1 MDKIITVAVIG
12 CGGRGLGA
20 YAKPMQTR
28 FSDRFRVVAV
38 CDINPAML
46 ANAREALGL
55 PEESCFLSEDAFF
68 EARRAELLVI
78 GTQDQDHVRMT
89 LKGLA
94 LGYDIMVEK
103 PISSSREE
111 CVRLLRAQRE
121 SGRRVFV
128 GHVLRYAPA
137 FVKADEL
144 LQSGTIGQLISINA
158 VEQVWYG
165 HFAHSFVRG
174 NWRRSE
180 DSTPMILAKS
190 CHDLDLIQ
198 HYAGARCVSVS
209 SVGSLRWFKA
219 ENAPEGA
226 AKRCTQ
232 CKYMDTCPYS
242 AKRLYIDRMKN
253 RPDYVFSAIIVRPK
267 KLTPEAAWEAIQ
279 TGPYGRC
286 VYFCDNDVVDNQQCL
301 MRFEN
306 GVTAILDMNAF
317 TGNGGRLLTLH
328 GALGEI
334 ILNETEDY
342 LRIKRYGVET
352 PEDIALSS
360 LDTSGSGHGGGD
372 VGIVCGLYDM
382 LTGKIPEVSS
392 LEESLESHLIGIAAE
407 ESRLRG
413 GETIA
418 VHQGAEV

>member
-1 MDKIITVAVIG
+1 MDRIITVAIIG

-20 YAKPMQTR
+20 FGKPMQTKFR
-28 FSDRFRVVAV
+28 DRFHVVAI

-46 ANAREALGL
+46 ANAREALML
-55 PEESCFLSEDAFF
+55 PEDSCFLSEDVFF
-68 EARRAELLVI
+68 EAKRAELLVI
-78 GTQDQDHVRMT
+78 GTQDQDHVRMV
-89 LKGLA
+89 LKGLQ

-111 CVRLLRAQRE
+111 CAKLLTAQRE

-144 LQSGTIGQLISINA
+144 LQSGVIGQLISINGT
-158 VEQVWYG
+158 EQVWYG
-165 HFAHSFVRG
+165 HFAHSYVRG
-174 NWRRSE
+174 SWRRSE

-198 HYAGARCVSVS
+198 HYARARCVSVS

-226 AKRCTQ
+226 AKRCTE
-232 CKYMDTCPYS
+232 CKYMETCPYS

-253 RPDYVFSAIIVRPK
+253 RPDYIFSSIIVRPK
-267 KLTPEAAWEAIQ
+267 KLTLETAWEAIR

-306 GVTAILDMNAF
+306 GVTAVFDMNAF

-328 GALGEI
+328 GSLGEI
-334 ILNETEDY
+334 IINETEDY
-342 LRIKRYGVET
+342 LRIKRYGVEE
-352 PEDIALSS
+352 PQDIALSS
-360 LDTSGSGHGGGD
+360 LDSSGSGHGGGD
-372 VGIVCGLYDM
+372 EGIVRGLYDM
-382 LTGKIPEVSS
+382 LTGKIAEVSS

-413 GETIA
+413 GETVM
-418 VHQGAEV
+418 VH

>member
-1 MDKIITVAVIG
+1 MDRIITVAVIG

-20 YAKPMQTR
+20 FGKPMQTTFR
-28 FSDRFRVVAV
+28 DRFHVVAI
-38 CDINPAML
+38 CDINPAAL

-55 PEESCFLSEDAFF
+55 PEENCFLSEDAFF
-68 EARRAELLVI
+68 EAKRAELLVI
-78 GTQDQDHVRMT
+78 GTQDQDHVRMS
-89 LKGLA
+89 LKGLS

-111 CVRLLRAQRE
+111 CARLLEAQRE
-121 SGRRVFV
+121 SGKRVFV

-137 FVKADEL
+137 FLKADEL
-144 LQSGTIGQLISINA
+144 LQSGVIGELISING

-165 HFAHSFVRG
+165 HFVHSYVRG

-226 AKRCTQ
+226 AKRCTE
-232 CKYMDTCPYS
+232 CKYMETCPYS

-267 KLTPEAAWEAIQ
+267 KLTTEAAWEAIK

-306 GVTAILDMNAF
+306 GVTAVFDMNAF

-328 GALGEI
+328 GSLGEI
-334 ILNETEDY
+334 IIDEVEDRI
-342 LRIKRYGVET
+342 RIKRYGVET
-352 PEDIALSS
+352 HEEISISAMDQ
-360 LDTSGSGHGGGD
+360 SGSGHGGGD
-372 VGIVCGLYDM
+372 AGIVRGLYDM

-413 GETIA
+413 GETVK
-418 VHQGAEV
+418 VH